1 CKECKKARTVNER
14 EFALISKILATH
26 PKAPTVTTSTEIF
39 DEVGCEK
46 CNGTGF
52 KGRQGVYEAI
62 RVDQAVEAAIIND
75 PREHII
81 LKAAQKQGIPSMA
94 EDGIEKV
101 LEGKTSLAELQR
113 VVDLTVGRHNN
124 EDEVPQA
131 AALDVDF
138 QTHVV

>member
-1 CKECKKARTVNER
+1 MNSLQK
-14 EFALISKILATH
+14 F
-26 PKAPTVTTSTEIF
+26 PKPPAFEKTTQIY

-101 LEGKTSLAELQR
+101 LGGTTSFAELQR
-113 VVDLTVGRHNN
+113 VVDLTVGRHNI
-124 EDEVPQA
+124 EPELPQGSA
-131 AALDVDF
+131 ADIDF
-138 QTHVV
+138 QKHIV